1 MIHGRDDVP
10 GIHYFCFQKTCN
22 FGFFFCMMSAQWHGY
37 ISSVL
42 HCPLSTWQAKNER
55 RCQKSWEIF
64 CFLGRLFEI
73 MCSQG
78 MMQSRCEY
86 DLDKFPVPGTHASV
100 LESKRNRDFRMTT
113 ITEKRRNW
121 HWQNE
126 NKKKSSCAGGTKCKI
141 ASDGTFCCFGCF
153 SPHAYEKLKSTT
165 CGICNCVMQIGFE
178 LLSELA
184 VAEQLTWQIYL
195 FIWSWTLVT
204 TPSGFCLEC
213 MKPFPLGQHLVCD
226 TSLWQWQSFNERE
239 NQTQRFLMW
248 STVLLVWKLQVLNSS
263 KESDNFR
270 NQKKKRKP
278 LLYCE
283 N

>member
-126 NKKKSSCAGGTKCKI
+126 NKKKALVQEEPN
-141 ASDGTFCCFGCF
+141 A
-153 SPHAYEKLKSTT
+153 KLLP
-165 CGICNCVMQIGFE
+165 ME
-178 LLSELA
+178 LFAVLA
-184 VAEQLTWQIYL
+184 VFHHMLTKNWSQLPVEFATVL
-195 FIWSWTLVT
+195 CRLDLN
-204 TPSGFCLEC
+204 FCL
-213 MKPFPLGQHLVCD
+213 
-226 TSLWQWQSFNERE
+226 SL
-239 NQTQRFLMW
+239 
-248 STVLLVWKLQVLNSS
+248 LLRSS
-263 KESDNFR
+263 
-270 NQKKKRKP
+270 
-278 LLYCE
+278 
-283 N
+283 